1 MPRLDLTDAEQL
13 KKVVV
18 DPLIA
23 MLRVEMR
30 QSVRPL
36 VEEMVVLRQG
46 QSQQHQKIEEIERR
60 LSAIERFK
68 MRIVTV
74 CSGIAVL
81 AGIIWSAVLDWVRG
95 HFFSKGH

>member
-23 MLRVEMR
+23 TLRVEMR

-36 VEEMVVLRQG
+36 VEGMLELRQT
-46 QSQQHQKIEEIERR
+46 QALQHDRIEEIEKR

-74 CSGIAVL
+74 SSGIAVA
-81 AGIIWSAVLDWVRG
+81 AGILWRIVLDWIRG
-95 HFFSKGH
+95 HLPKGN